1 MEAGG
6 GLADKAQHSVTRSI
20 QAVLETIAEAVVDQ
34 TSFRRVVVILFSQP
48 ITPGKGES
56 AAVRSC
62 AIRGL
67 TGPEEARL
75 REYLAAGGE
84 VPSKI
89 FSPPFRIG
97 GSYLINQKEAHPELW
112 RRIESR
118 RRYFPP
124 AKWRNEYLLAIPLST
139 RAGFIGTIL
148 MDDPRDGAEPRENT
162 LRTLENLARVAVLAL
177 ADADRLENPA
187 DGEELYRA
195 IVENCMVGFFVT
207 AANRI
212 VYANSKAIELFGYP
226 REELYQLYPW
236 WQVIHPEDRGFVR
249 EEAESINPKGQR
261 VRGFRKDGSCFWLL
275 VRTYSMEYGTQRAYF
290 ADLWDITEQVT
301 LEQMLRER
309 AMRDPLTGLF
319 NRQYF
324 EESIH
329 TELRRSQR
337 YGRPL
342 TLVLA
347 DLRGFKRVNDR
358 FGHAKG
364 DEVLRGIAQ
373 TIRETLRG
381 SDWVIRYGGDEF
393 LLVLPETAGPVDAL
407 VMRLR
412 SAIENW
418 NRKNFPEIPITIDI
432 GWATWTPEKPRSVPE
447 LLAEADACLYEEKRK
462 SLVEPS

>member
-1 MEAGG
+1 
-6 GLADKAQHSVTRSI
+6 
-20 QAVLETIAEAVVDQ
+20 
-34 TSFRRVVVILFSQP
+34 
-48 ITPGKGES
+48 
-56 AAVRSC
+56 
-62 AIRGL
+62 
-67 TGPEEARL
+67 
-75 REYLAAGGE
+75 
-84 VPSKI
+84 
-89 FSPPFRIG
+89 
-97 GSYLINQKEAHPELW
+97 
-112 RRIESR
+112 
-118 RRYFPP
+118 
-124 AKWRNEYLLAIPLST
+124 
-139 RAGFIGTIL
+139 
-148 MDDPRDGAEPRENT
+148 
-162 LRTLENLARVAVLAL
+162 
-177 ADADRLENPA
+177 
-187 DGEELYRA
+187 
-195 IVENCMVGFFVT
+195 
-207 AANRI
+207 
-212 VYANSKAIELFGYP
+212 
-226 REELYQLYPW
+226 
-236 WQVIHPEDRGFVR
+236 
-249 EEAESINPKGQR
+249 
-261 VRGFRKDGSCFWLL
+261 
-275 VRTYSMEYGTQRAYF
+275 MEYGTQRAYF

-301 LEQMLRER
+301 LEQMLREK

-342 TLVLA
+342 TLVLG

-393 LLVLPETAGPVDAL
+393 LLVLPETAGPADAL
-407 VMRLR
+407 VTRLR

-447 LLAEADACLYEEKRK
+447 LLAEADARLYEEKRK